1 MGEPKSHV
9 GRDCSGMSIDQRD
22 LRGMLGE
29 GMTSGGVLLWCRSC
43 GMRLRLDGEVYRENA
58 EG

>member
-1 MGEPKSHV
+1 
-9 GRDCSGMSIDQRD
+9 
-22 LRGMLGE
+22 MLGE